1 MQNVFNGRSLL
12 PSQHPA
18 VFGGIVDLTPGNNF
32 AGYQLT
38 DSEDSADIVILNTC
52 SVRDQAE
59 RKAIGKMWIMKNLK
73 RKKP

>member
-1 MQNVFNGRSLL
+1 MNERDSNSAAALL
-12 PSQHPA
+12 
-18 VFGGIVDLTPGNNF
+18 LE